1 MAKKKREGRAPY
13 RHRFTFG
20 GRQYSVSAW
29 TQAELISKVAA
40 RKKELEMGQRQRR
53 DLSVAAWRD
62 EWLETYKRGKVSDSA
77 YSSYK
82 SVLSHLAL
90 TMPVREVEPMH
101 LQRILNTLEGRS
113 DSLIHKFVVLT
124 KELFECAVD
133 KGLCTSNP
141 ARRLVKPKGITRS
154 RRPLTIDER
163 RLIEKVAPLSD
174 AGPYVALMLYAGLRP
189 GEAGIVQGRDVDLAA
204 GMLHVRGTKTKAADR
219 YVPISEK
226 LRPYVE
232 DLAPDQFAVT
242 NTSGD
247 PTTKDSRQG
256 IWRRFMRELNIE
268 AGARMGRPHQHSPH
282 DLPMENLL
290 ADDLQPYLL
299 RHTFCTDLEAAG
311 VPINVARDLMGH
323 SSIAITSK
331 IYTHRTDKALQDAA
345 AKMNRYQG
353 EAARPLRLVK

>member
-1 MAKKKREGRAPY
+1 MAEKRKGRAPY

-29 TQAELISKVAA
+29 TRTELIEKVAA
-40 RKKELEMGQRQRR
+40 RKKELEQGQRQRR
-53 DLSVAAWRD
+53 DLSVTAWRD

-82 SVLSHLAL
+82 SVLSHLTL
-90 TMPVREVEPMH
+90 SMPVREVEPMH
-101 LQRILNTLEGRS
+101 LQRILNTLEGKS

-133 KGLCTSNP
+133 NGLCTSNP
-141 ARRLVKPKGITRS
+141 ARRLVKPRGVTHA
-154 RRPLTIDER
+154 RRPLSFDER
-163 RLIEKVAPLSD
+163 RLIEKVAPFSD

-189 GEAGIVQGRDVDLAA
+189 GEAGIVQGKDVDLTA
-204 GMLHVRGTKTKAADR
+204 GLLHVRGTKTKAADR

-226 LRPYVE
+226 LRSYLE
-232 DLAPDQFAVT
+232 GLARDQYAVV
-242 NTSGD
+242 NASGG
-247 PTTKDSRQG
+247 PTTKDSRHAL
-256 IWRRFMRELNIE
+256 WKRFLRELNIE
-268 AGARMGRPHQHSPH
+268 AGARVGRPHLHSPH
-282 DLPMENLL
+282 DLPMEDLL
-290 ADDLQPYLL
+290 APDLQPYLL

-311 VPINVARDLMGH
+311 IPINVARDLMGH

-345 AKMNRYQG
+345 VKMNRYQG
-353 EAARPLRLVK
+353 EAARPLRLLK